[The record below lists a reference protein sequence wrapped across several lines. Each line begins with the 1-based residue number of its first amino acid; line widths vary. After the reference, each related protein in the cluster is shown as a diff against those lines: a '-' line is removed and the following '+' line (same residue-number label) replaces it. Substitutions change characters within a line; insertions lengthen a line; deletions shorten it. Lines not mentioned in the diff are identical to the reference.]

1 MNQFR
6 AVLFDW
12 RGTLVTTLTPEG
24 WVTAALQRLGRD
36 HHDEV
41 VGEMWAAIASAA
53 GHPDRLDA
61 PGVDS
66 DAAFHRGTYYG
77 VFADAGL
84 DAELADSL
92 YAVESDPAYNPFA
105 FDVAATLRA
114 VAQRGCRIGIISDIH
129 FDLRPAFAAEGIA
142 DVIDAFVLSYELGLQ
157 KPDPAMFGVAL
168 ESLGTNAAETLM
180 VGDRRLPDGG
190 AVDVGMTT
198 LLVPPLADVKERR
211 LHLVAGLLTAAP
223 RP

>member
-12 RGTLVTTLTPEG
+12 RGTLVTTLSPEG
-24 WVTAALQRLGRD
+24 WVAAALKQLGRD
-36 HHDEV
+36 HDDEI
-41 VGEMWAAIASAA
+41 VGEIWAAIASAA

-66 DAAFHRGTYYG
+66 NAAFHRATYYG

-84 DAELADSL
+84 DAEISDAL

-105 FDVAATLRA
+105 LDAVATLRA
-114 VAQRGCRIGIISDIH
+114 AAQRGCRIGIISDIH

-157 KPDPAMFGVAL
+157 KPNPAMFGVAL
-168 ESLGTNAAETLM
+168 EKLGTSAQETLM

-190 AVDVGMTT
+190 AVDMGMTT
-198 LLVPPLADVKERR
+198 LLIPPLADVKERR
-211 LHLVAGLLTAAP
+211 LHLVEGLLTAAP
-223 RP
+223 CP